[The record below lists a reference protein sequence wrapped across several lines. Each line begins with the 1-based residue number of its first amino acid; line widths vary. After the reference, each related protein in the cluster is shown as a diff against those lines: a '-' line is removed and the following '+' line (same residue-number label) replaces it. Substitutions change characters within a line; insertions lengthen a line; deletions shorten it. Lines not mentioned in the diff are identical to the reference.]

1 MRQFLT
7 IAGMVEFL
15 IHVRNGLVAAALYPG
30 REKAPG
36 FWAGGFR

>member
-7 IAGMVEFL
+7 MAGMPEFL
-15 IHVRNGLVAAALYPG
+15 IRVRNGLVAATLYPA